1 MRPQERGYAVR
12 SGHAYAHRLMTAL
25 APALLPYLRRDEG
38 GGRGAAAAAVEDGVV
53 RISLLHYNTP
63 AEVEGL
69 LDVLREVL

>member
-1 MRPQERGYAVR
+1 
-12 SGHAYAHRLMTAL
+12 MTAL